1 MKLLHTADLHLGKT
15 LHETPL
21 LGVQEKMLN
30 DIHDILT
37 RDNYAALIIAGDV
50 YDRAI
55 PSAKAVSL
63 FSRFLARIRE
73 DCPGTAVFII
83 PGNHDSAQR
92 LAFAREILQNQR
104 IYIAQDTSRLA
115 DPVILTKGT
124 EKLAIYL
131 LPFLNFGAFSE
142 ETKEAYH
149 TAGDSQAEMAAV
161 ASYILKQA
169 VRTDIPALLAAH
181 LFTIG
186 GQSSSSERTFIG
198 TAEYVNPDLFSFFD
212 YVALGHL
219 HRCQRITDRMY
230 YSGSPLP
237 YSFDESEDSKCVL
250 SINIDCTPKQNATGK
265 NNKKKA
271 NAELF
276 DTETTKAH
284 AELFDAEITNSRT
297 ELFDTENLQ
306 PAIDGAKAPL
316 NIERIPIISER
327 PLKRLEGNFEEF
339 FTGNRYDEWSGC
351 YLEITLNDAEVIA
364 HPMQLLR
371 QKFPFLLSIRQ
382 KSFMNREQQDGEEQ
396 LTLRER
402 TAEDPLTLAENFS
415 RFEIVINGE
424 ANQMKQE
431 LFEQLCKEAIDET

>member
-37 RDNYAALIIAGDV
+37 RDDYAALIIAGDV

-55 PSAKAVSL
+55 PSAEAVSL

-73 DCPGTAVFII
+73 DCPDTAVCII

-124 EKLAIYL
+124 EKLAVYL

-142 ETKEAYH
+142 ETKETYR

-161 ASYILKQA
+161 ASHILKQA
-169 VRTDIPALLAAH
+169 VKPDIPTLLAAH

-186 GQSSSSERTFIG
+186 GQSSASERTFIG
-198 TAEYVNPDLFSFFD
+198 TAEYINPDLFSFFD

-219 HRCQRITDRMY
+219 HRCQRVTDRMY

-237 YSFDESEDSKCVL
+237 YAFDESDDAKCVL
-250 SINIDCTPKQNATGK
+250 SIDIDCTPKQSAADQTSGK
-265 NNKKKA
+265 KPDA
-271 NAELF
+271 DLF
-276 DTETTKAH
+276 NS
-284 AELFDAEITNSRT
+284 EIT
-297 ELFDTENLQ
+297 Q
-306 PAIDGAKAPL
+306 PGINGAKAPL
-316 NIERIPIISER
+316 TIERIPIISER
-327 PLKRLEGNFEEF
+327 PLKRLEGSFADF
-339 FTGNRYDEWSGC
+339 FTEHLYDEWSGC
-351 YLEITLNDAEVIA
+351 YLEITLNDAEIIA

-382 KSFMNREQQDGEEQ
+382 KSFMNQEQQEEEQ
-396 LTLRER
+396 LTIRER
-402 TAEDPLTLAENFS
+402 TAEDPLTLTENFN
-415 RFEIVINGE
+415 RFESLINGE
-424 ANQMKQE
+424 PNRMKQE
-431 LFEQLCKEAIDET
+431 LFEQLCKEALLNPNAD

>member
-1 MKLLHTADLHLGKT
+1 MSLFTEPRISHTVQRMKLLHTADLHLGKT

-21 LGVQEKMLN
+21 LSVQEKMLD

-37 RDNYAALIIAGDV
+37 QHDYAALIIAGDV

-55 PSAKAVSL
+55 PSAEAVSL

-73 DCPGTAVFII
+73 DCPDTAVCII

-92 LAFAREILQNQR
+92 LAFAHEILQNQR
-104 IYIAQDTSRLA
+104 IYIAQDTCRLA
-115 DPVILTKGT
+115 EPVILTKGA
-124 EKLAIYL
+124 EKLAVYL

-142 ETKEAYH
+142 EDKEAYRA
-149 TAGDSQAEMAAV
+149 AGDSQAEMAAV
-161 ASYILKQA
+161 ASHILQQA
-169 VRTDIPALLAAH
+169 VQPDMPALLAAH

-198 TAEYVNPDLFSFFD
+198 AAEYVNPDLFSCFD

-237 YSFDESEDSKCVL
+237 YSFDESEDAKCVL
-250 SINIDCTPKQNATGK
+250 SIDIDGTPKQSAAGK
-265 NNKKKA
+265 A
-271 NAELF
+271 S
-276 DTETTKAH
+276 
-284 AELFDAEITNSRT
+284 IT
-297 ELFDTENLQ
+297 
-306 PAIDGAKAPL
+306 
-316 NIERIPIISER
+316 IERIPIISER
-327 PLKRLEGNFEEF
+327 PLKRLEGVFADF
-339 FTGNRYDEWSGC
+339 FTGTRYDEWSGC
-351 YLEITLNDAEVIA
+351 YLEITLDDAEVIA

-382 KSFMNREQQDGEEQ
+382 KSFMNQESQDGAEP
-396 LTLRER
+396 LNLRER

-415 RFEIVINGE
+415 RFEIIINGE
-424 ANQMKQE
+424 SNQMKQE
-431 LFEQLCKEAIDET
+431 LFEQLCAEALMNPDAE

>member
-1 MKLLHTADLHLGKT
+1 MSLFTEPCISHTVQRMKLLHTADLHLGKT

-21 LGVQEKMLN
+21 LSVQEKMLD

-37 RDNYAALIIAGDV
+37 QHDYAALIIAGDV

-55 PSAKAVSL
+55 PSAEAVSL

-73 DCPGTAVFII
+73 DCPDTAVCII

-92 LAFAREILQNQR
+92 LAFAHEILQNQR
-104 IYIAQDTSRLA
+104 IYIAQDTCRLA
-115 DPVILTKGT
+115 EPVILTKGA
-124 EKLAIYL
+124 EKLAVYL

-142 ETKEAYH
+142 EDKEAYRA
-149 TAGDSQAEMAAV
+149 AGDSQAEMAVV
-161 ASYILKQA
+161 ASHILQQA
-169 VRTDIPALLAAH
+169 VQPDMPALLAAH

-198 TAEYVNPDLFSFFD
+198 AAEYVNPDLFSCFD

-237 YSFDESEDSKCVL
+237 YSFDESEDAKCVL
-250 SINIDCTPKQNATGK
+250 STDIDGTPKQSVAGK
-265 NNKKKA
+265 
-271 NAELF
+271 
-276 DTETTKAH
+276 TS
-284 AELFDAEITNSRT
+284 IT
-297 ELFDTENLQ
+297 
-306 PAIDGAKAPL
+306 
-316 NIERIPIISER
+316 IERIPIISER
-327 PLKRLEGNFEEF
+327 PLKRLEGVFADF
-339 FTGNRYDEWSGC
+339 FTGTRYDEWSGC
-351 YLEITLNDAEVIA
+351 YLEITLDDAEVIA

-382 KSFMNREQQDGEEQ
+382 KSFMNQESQDGAEP
-396 LTLRER
+396 LNLRER

-415 RFEIVINGE
+415 RFEIIINGE
-424 ANQMKQE
+424 SNQMKQE
-431 LFEQLCKEAIDET
+431 LFEQLCTETLMNPDAE

>member
-1 MKLLHTADLHLGKT
+1 MSLFTEPCISHTVQRMKLLHTADLHLGKT

-21 LGVQEKMLN
+21 LSVQEKMLD

-37 RDNYAALIIAGDV
+37 QHDYAALIIAGDV

-55 PSAKAVSL
+55 PSAEAVSL

-73 DCPGTAVFII
+73 DCPDTAVCII

-92 LAFAREILQNQR
+92 LAFAHEILQNQR
-104 IYIAQDTSRLA
+104 IYIAQDTCRLA
-115 DPVILTKGT
+115 EPVILTKGA
-124 EKLAIYL
+124 EKLAVYL

-142 ETKEAYH
+142 EDKEAYRA
-149 TAGDSQAEMAAV
+149 AGDSQAEMAAV
-161 ASYILKQA
+161 ASHILQQA
-169 VRTDIPALLAAH
+169 VQPDMPALLAAH

-198 TAEYVNPDLFSFFD
+198 AAEYVNPDLFSCFD

-237 YSFDESEDSKCVL
+237 YSFDESEDAKCVL
-250 SINIDCTPKQNATGK
+250 SIDIDGTPKQSAAGK
-265 NNKKKA
+265 A
-271 NAELF
+271 S
-276 DTETTKAH
+276 
-284 AELFDAEITNSRT
+284 IT
-297 ELFDTENLQ
+297 
-306 PAIDGAKAPL
+306 
-316 NIERIPIISER
+316 IERIPIISER
-327 PLKRLEGNFEEF
+327 PLKRLEGVFTDF
-339 FTGNRYDEWSGC
+339 FTGTRYDEWSGC
-351 YLEITLNDAEVIA
+351 YLEITLDDAEVIA

-382 KSFMNREQQDGEEQ
+382 KSFMNQESQDGAEP
-396 LTLRER
+396 LNLRER

-415 RFEIVINGE
+415 RFEIIINGE
-424 ANQMKQE
+424 SNQMKQE
-431 LFEQLCKEAIDET
+431 LFEQLCAEALMNPDAE

>member
-21 LGVQEKMLN
+21 LSVQEKMLD

-37 RDNYAALIIAGDV
+37 QHDYAALIIAGDV

-55 PSAKAVSL
+55 PSAEAVSL

-73 DCPGTAVFII
+73 DCPDTAVCII

-92 LAFAREILQNQR
+92 LAFAHEILQNQR
-104 IYIAQDTSRLA
+104 IYIAQDTCRLA
-115 DPVILTKGT
+115 EPVILTKGA
-124 EKLAIYL
+124 EKLAVYL

-142 ETKEAYH
+142 EDKEAYRA
-149 TAGDSQAEMAAV
+149 AGDSQAEMAVV
-161 ASYILKQA
+161 ASHILQQA
-169 VRTDIPALLAAH
+169 VQPDMPALLAAH

-198 TAEYVNPDLFSFFD
+198 AAEYVNPDLFSCFD

-237 YSFDESEDSKCVL
+237 YSFDESEDAKCVL
-250 SINIDCTPKQNATGK
+250 SIDIDGTPKQSAAGK
-265 NNKKKA
+265 
-271 NAELF
+271 
-276 DTETTKAH
+276 TS
-284 AELFDAEITNSRT
+284 IT
-297 ELFDTENLQ
+297 
-306 PAIDGAKAPL
+306 
-316 NIERIPIISER
+316 IERIPIISER
-327 PLKRLEGNFEEF
+327 PLKRLEGVFADF
-339 FTGNRYDEWSGC
+339 FTGTRYDEWSGC
-351 YLEITLNDAEVIA
+351 YLEITLDDAEVIA

-382 KSFMNREQQDGEEQ
+382 KSFMNQESQDGAEP
-396 LTLRER
+396 LNLRER

-415 RFEIVINGE
+415 RFEIIINGE
-424 ANQMKQE
+424 SNQMKQE
-431 LFEQLCKEAIDET
+431 LFEQLCAEALMNPDAE

>member
-21 LGVQEKMLN
+21 LSVQEKMLD

-37 RDNYAALIIAGDV
+37 QHDYAALIIAGDV

-55 PSAKAVSL
+55 PSAEAVSL

-73 DCPGTAVFII
+73 DCPDTAVCII

-92 LAFAREILQNQR
+92 LAFAHEILQNQR
-104 IYIAQDTSRLA
+104 IYIAQDTCRLA
-115 DPVILTKGT
+115 EPVILTKGA
-124 EKLAIYL
+124 EKLAVYL

-142 ETKEAYH
+142 EDKEAYRA
-149 TAGDSQAEMAAV
+149 AGDSQAEMAAV
-161 ASYILKQA
+161 ASYILQQA
-169 VRTDIPALLAAH
+169 VQPDMPALLAAH

-198 TAEYVNPDLFSFFD
+198 AAEYVNPDLFSCFD

-237 YSFDESEDSKCVL
+237 YSFDESEDAKCVL
-250 SINIDCTPKQNATGK
+250 SIDIDGTPKQSAAGK
-265 NNKKKA
+265 A
-271 NAELF
+271 S
-276 DTETTKAH
+276 
-284 AELFDAEITNSRT
+284 IT
-297 ELFDTENLQ
+297 
-306 PAIDGAKAPL
+306 
-316 NIERIPIISER
+316 IERIPIISER
-327 PLKRLEGNFEEF
+327 PLKRLEGVFTDF
-339 FTGNRYDEWSGC
+339 FTGTRYDEWSGC
-351 YLEITLNDAEVIA
+351 YLEITLDDAEVIA

-382 KSFMNREQQDGEEQ
+382 KSFMNQESQDGVEP
-396 LTLRER
+396 LNLRER

-415 RFEIVINGE
+415 RFEIIINGE
-424 ANQMKQE
+424 SNQMKQE
-431 LFEQLCKEAIDET
+431 LFEQLCAEALMNPDAE

>member
-37 RDNYAALIIAGDV
+37 RNGYAALIIAGDV

-55 PSAKAVSL
+55 PSAEAVSL
-63 FSRFLARIRE
+63 FSRLLARIRE
-73 DCPGTAVFII
+73 DCPNTAVLII

-124 EKLAIYL
+124 EKLAVYL

-142 ETKEAYH
+142 ETKETYS

-161 ASYILKQA
+161 ASHILKQA
-169 VRTDIPALLAAH
+169 VNPDIPALLAAH
-181 LFTIG
+181 LFTVG
-186 GQSSSSERTFIG
+186 GQSSASERTFIG
-198 TAEYVNPDLFSFFD
+198 TAEYINPDLFSFFD

-219 HRCQRITDRMY
+219 HRCQRVTDRMY

-237 YSFDESEDSKCVL
+237 YSFDESNDTKCVL
-250 SINIDCTPKQNATGK
+250 SIDIDCTPKQSAADQTSGK
-265 NNKKKA
+265 KPDA
-271 NAELF
+271 DLF
-276 DTETTKAH
+276 NS
-284 AELFDAEITNSRT
+284 EIT
-297 ELFDTENLQ
+297 Q
-306 PAIDGAKAPL
+306 PGINGAKAPL
-316 NIERIPIISER
+316 TIERIPIISER
-327 PLKRLEGNFEEF
+327 PLKRLEGSFADF
-339 FTGNRYDEWSGC
+339 FTEHLYDEWSGC
-351 YLEITLNDAEVIA
+351 YLEITLNDAEIIA

-382 KSFMNREQQDGEEQ
+382 KSFMNQEQQEEEQ
-396 LTLRER
+396 LTIRER
-402 TAEDPLTLAENFS
+402 TAEDPLTLAENFN
-415 RFEIVINGE
+415 RFESLINGE
-424 ANQMKQE
+424 PNRMKQE
-431 LFEQLCKEAIDET
+431 LFEQLCKEALLNPNAD

>member
-37 RDNYAALIIAGDV
+37 RNGYAALIIAGDV

-55 PSAKAVSL
+55 PSAEAVSL

-73 DCPGTAVFII
+73 DCPDTAVLII

-115 DPVILTKGT
+115 DPVILIKGT
-124 EKLAIYL
+124 EKLAVYL

-142 ETKEAYH
+142 ETKETYS

-161 ASYILKQA
+161 ASHILKQA
-169 VRTDIPALLAAH
+169 MKPDIPALLAAH
-181 LFTIG
+181 LFTVG
-186 GQSSSSERTFIG
+186 GQSSASERTFIG

-219 HRCQRITDRMY
+219 HRCQRVTDRMY

-237 YSFDESEDSKCVL
+237 YSFDESDDAKCVL
-250 SINIDCTPKQNATGK
+250 SIDIDCTPKQPDIN
-265 NNKKKA
+265 
-271 NAELF
+271 
-276 DTETTKAH
+276 
-284 AELFDAEITNSRT
+284 
-297 ELFDTENLQ
+297 
-306 PAIDGAKAPL
+306 GAKAPL
-316 NIERIPIISER
+316 TIERIPIISER
-327 PLKRLEGNFEEF
+327 PLKRLEDSFADF
-339 FTGNRYDEWSGC
+339 FTEHLYDEWSGC

-382 KSFMNREQQDGEEQ
+382 KSFMNQEQQEEEQ

-402 TAEDPLTLAENFS
+402 TAEDPLTLAENFN
-415 RFEIVINGE
+415 RFESLINGE
-424 ANQMKQE
+424 PNRMKQE
-431 LFEQLCKEAIDET
+431 LFEQLCKEALLNPNAD

>member
-37 RDNYAALIIAGDV
+37 RDDYAALIIAGDV

-55 PSAKAVSL
+55 PSAEAVSL

-73 DCPGTAVFII
+73 DCPDTAVLII

-124 EKLAIYL
+124 EKLAVYL

-142 ETKEAYH
+142 ETKETYR

-161 ASYILKQA
+161 ASHILKQA
-169 VRTDIPALLAAH
+169 VKPDIPALLAAH

-186 GQSSSSERTFIG
+186 GQSSASERTFIG
-198 TAEYVNPDLFSFFD
+198 TAEYINPDLFSFFD

-219 HRCQRITDRMY
+219 HRCQRVTDRMY

-237 YSFDESEDSKCVL
+237 YSFDESDDAKCVL
-250 SINIDCTPKQNATGK
+250 SIDIDCTPKQSAADQTSGK
-265 NNKKKA
+265 KPDA
-271 NAELF
+271 DLF
-276 DTETTKAH
+276 NS
-284 AELFDAEITNSRT
+284 EIT
-297 ELFDTENLQ
+297 Q
-306 PAIDGAKAPL
+306 PGINGAKAPL
-316 NIERIPIISER
+316 TIERIPIISER
-327 PLKRLEGNFEEF
+327 PLKRLEGSFADF
-339 FTGNRYDEWSGC
+339 FTEHLYDEWSGC

-382 KSFMNREQQDGEEQ
+382 KSFMNQEQQEEEQ
-396 LTLRER
+396 LTIRER
-402 TAEDPLTLAENFS
+402 TAEDPLTLAENFN
-415 RFEIVINGE
+415 RFESLINGE
-424 ANQMKQE
+424 PNRMKQE

>member
-1 MKLLHTADLHLGKT
+1 MLHTADLHLGKT

-21 LGVQEKMLN
+21 VGVQEKMLN

-37 RDNYAALIIAGDV
+37 QADYAALIIAGDV

-55 PSAKAVSL
+55 PSAEAVSL

-73 DCPGTAVFII
+73 DCPDTAVFII

-92 LAFAREILQNQR
+92 LAFAHEILQNQR
-104 IYIAQDTSRLA
+104 IYIAQDTSILA

-124 EKLAIYL
+124 EQLAVYL

-142 ETKEAYH
+142 ETKEAYR

-161 ASYILKQA
+161 ASLILKQA
-169 VRTDIPALLAAH
+169 VRPDIPALLAAH

-186 GQSSSSERTFIG
+186 GQSSASERTFIG

-237 YSFDESEDSKCVL
+237 YSFDESEDAKCVL
-250 SINIDCTPKQNATGK
+250 SIDINCTPRQNT
-265 NNKKKA
+265 
-271 NAELF
+271 
-276 DTETTKAH
+276 
-284 AELFDAEITNSRT
+284 
-297 ELFDTENLQ
+297 
-306 PAIDGAKAPL
+306 IDGTKAPL
-316 NIERIPIISER
+316 TVERIPIISER
-327 PLKRLEGNFEEF
+327 PLKRLEGSFADF

-382 KSFMNREQQDGEEQ
+382 KSFMNQEQQGEEDQ
-396 LTLRER
+396 LMLREH
-402 TAEDPLTLAENFS
+402 TAEDPLTLVENFN

-424 ANQMKQE
+424 SNQLKQE
-431 LFEQLCKEAIDET
+431 LFEQLCTETLSNPDAD

>member
-37 RDNYAALIIAGDV
+37 RNGYAALIIAGDV

-55 PSAKAVSL
+55 PSAEAVSL

-73 DCPGTAVFII
+73 DCPDTAVCII

-124 EKLAIYL
+124 EKLAVYL

-142 ETKEAYH
+142 ETKETYR

-161 ASYILKQA
+161 ASHILKQA
-169 VRTDIPALLAAH
+169 VKPDIPTLLAAH

-186 GQSSSSERTFIG
+186 GQSSASERTFIG
-198 TAEYVNPDLFSFFD
+198 TAEYINPDLFSFFD

-219 HRCQRITDRMY
+219 HRCQRVTDRMY

-237 YSFDESEDSKCVL
+237 YSFDESDDAKCVL
-250 SINIDCTPKQNATGK
+250 SIDIDCTPKQPDIN
-265 NNKKKA
+265 
-271 NAELF
+271 
-276 DTETTKAH
+276 
-284 AELFDAEITNSRT
+284 
-297 ELFDTENLQ
+297 
-306 PAIDGAKAPL
+306 GAKAPL
-316 NIERIPIISER
+316 TIERIPIISER
-327 PLKRLEGNFEEF
+327 PLKRLEGSFADF
-339 FTGNRYDEWSGC
+339 FTEHLYDEWSGC

-382 KSFMNREQQDGEEQ
+382 KSFMNQEQQEEEQ
-396 LTLRER
+396 LTIRER
-402 TAEDPLTLAENFS
+402 TAEDPLTLAENFN
-415 RFEIVINGE
+415 RFESLINGE
-424 ANQMKQE
+424 PNRMKQE

>member
-1 MKLLHTADLHLGKT
+1 MSLFTEPCISHTVQRMKLLHTADLHLGKT

-21 LGVQEKMLN
+21 LSVQEKMLD

-37 RDNYAALIIAGDV
+37 QHDYAALIIAGDV

-55 PSAKAVSL
+55 PSAEAVSL

-73 DCPGTAVFII
+73 DCPDTAVCII

-92 LAFAREILQNQR
+92 LAFAHEILQNQR
-104 IYIAQDTSRLA
+104 IYIAQDTCRLA
-115 DPVILTKGT
+115 EPVILTKGA
-124 EKLAIYL
+124 EKLAVYL

-142 ETKEAYH
+142 EDKEAYRA
-149 TAGDSQAEMAAV
+149 AGDSQAEMAAV
-161 ASYILKQA
+161 ASHILQQA
-169 VRTDIPALLAAH
+169 VQPDMPALLAAH

-198 TAEYVNPDLFSFFD
+198 AAEYVNPDLFSCFD

-237 YSFDESEDSKCVL
+237 YSFDESEDAKCVL
-250 SINIDCTPKQNATGK
+250 SIDIDGTPKQSAAGK
-265 NNKKKA
+265 A
-271 NAELF
+271 S
-276 DTETTKAH
+276 
-284 AELFDAEITNSRT
+284 IT
-297 ELFDTENLQ
+297 
-306 PAIDGAKAPL
+306 
-316 NIERIPIISER
+316 IERIPIISER
-327 PLKRLEGNFEEF
+327 PLKRLEGVFTDF
-339 FTGNRYDEWSGC
+339 FTGTRYDEWSGC
-351 YLEITLNDAEVIA
+351 YLEITLDDAEVIA

-382 KSFMNREQQDGEEQ
+382 KSFMNQESQDGVEP
-396 LTLRER
+396 LNLRER

-415 RFEIVINGE
+415 RFEIIINGE
-424 ANQMKQE
+424 SNQMKQE
-431 LFEQLCKEAIDET
+431 LFEQLCAEALMNPDAE

>member
-1 MKLLHTADLHLGKT
+1 MSLFTEPCISHTVQRMKLLHTADLHLGKT

-21 LGVQEKMLN
+21 LSVQEKMLD

-37 RDNYAALIIAGDV
+37 QHDYAALIIAGDV

-55 PSAKAVSL
+55 PSAEAVSL

-73 DCPGTAVFII
+73 DCPDTAVCII

-92 LAFAREILQNQR
+92 LAFAHEILQNQR
-104 IYIAQDTSRLA
+104 IYIAQDTCRLA
-115 DPVILTKGT
+115 EPVILTKGA
-124 EKLAIYL
+124 EKLAVYL

-142 ETKEAYH
+142 EDKEAYRA
-149 TAGDSQAEMAAV
+149 AGDSQAEMAAV
-161 ASYILKQA
+161 ASHILQQA
-169 VRTDIPALLAAH
+169 VQPDMPALLAAH

-198 TAEYVNPDLFSFFD
+198 AAEYVNPDLFSCFD

-237 YSFDESEDSKCVL
+237 YSFDESEDAKCVL
-250 SINIDCTPKQNATGK
+250 SIDIDGTPKQSAAGK
-265 NNKKKA
+265 A
-271 NAELF
+271 S
-276 DTETTKAH
+276 
-284 AELFDAEITNSRT
+284 IT
-297 ELFDTENLQ
+297 
-306 PAIDGAKAPL
+306 
-316 NIERIPIISER
+316 IERIPIISER
-327 PLKRLEGNFEEF
+327 PLKRLEGVFADF
-339 FTGNRYDEWSGC
+339 FTGTRYDEWSGC
-351 YLEITLNDAEVIA
+351 YLEITLDDAEVIA

-382 KSFMNREQQDGEEQ
+382 KSFMNQESQDGAEP
-396 LTLRER
+396 LNLRER

-415 RFEIVINGE
+415 RFEIIINGE
-424 ANQMKQE
+424 SNQMKQE
-431 LFEQLCKEAIDET
+431 LFEQLCAETLMNPDAE

>member
-37 RDNYAALIIAGDV
+37 RNGYAALIIAGDV

-55 PSAKAVSL
+55 PSAEAVSL

-73 DCPGTAVFII
+73 DCPDTAVLII

-115 DPVILTKGT
+115 DPVILIKGT
-124 EKLAIYL
+124 EKLAVYL

-142 ETKEAYH
+142 ETKETYS

-161 ASYILKQA
+161 ASHILNQA
-169 VRTDIPALLAAH
+169 MKPDIPALLAAH
-181 LFTIG
+181 LFTVG
-186 GQSSSSERTFIG
+186 GQSSASERTFIG

-219 HRCQRITDRMY
+219 HRCQRVTDRMY

-237 YSFDESEDSKCVL
+237 YSFDESDDAKCVL
-250 SINIDCTPKQNATGK
+250 SIDIDCTPKQPDIN
-265 NNKKKA
+265 
-271 NAELF
+271 
-276 DTETTKAH
+276 
-284 AELFDAEITNSRT
+284 
-297 ELFDTENLQ
+297 
-306 PAIDGAKAPL
+306 GAKAPL
-316 NIERIPIISER
+316 TIERIPIISER
-327 PLKRLEGNFEEF
+327 PLKRLEDSFADF
-339 FTGNRYDEWSGC
+339 FTEHLYDEWSGC

-382 KSFMNREQQDGEEQ
+382 KSFMNQEQQEEEQ

-402 TAEDPLTLAENFS
+402 TAEDPLTLAENFN
-415 RFEIVINGE
+415 RFESLINGE
-424 ANQMKQE
+424 PNRMKQE
-431 LFEQLCKEAIDET
+431 LFEQLCKEALLNPNAD

>member
-1 MKLLHTADLHLGKT
+1 MSLFTEPCISHTVQRMKLLHTADLHLGKT

-21 LGVQEKMLN
+21 LSVQEKMLD

-37 RDNYAALIIAGDV
+37 QHDYAALIIAGDV

-55 PSAKAVSL
+55 PSAEAVSL

-73 DCPGTAVFII
+73 DCPDTAVCII

-92 LAFAREILQNQR
+92 LAFAHEILQNQR
-104 IYIAQDTSRLA
+104 IYIAQDTCRLA
-115 DPVILTKGT
+115 EPVILTKGA
-124 EKLAIYL
+124 EKLAVYL

-142 ETKEAYH
+142 EDKEAYRA
-149 TAGDSQAEMAAV
+149 AGDSQAEMAAV
-161 ASYILKQA
+161 ASHILQQA
-169 VRTDIPALLAAH
+169 VQPDMPALLAAH

-198 TAEYVNPDLFSFFD
+198 AAEYVNPDLFSCFD

-237 YSFDESEDSKCVL
+237 YSFDESEDAKCVL
-250 SINIDCTPKQNATGK
+250 SIDIDGTPKQSAAGK
-265 NNKKKA
+265 A
-271 NAELF
+271 S
-276 DTETTKAH
+276 
-284 AELFDAEITNSRT
+284 IT
-297 ELFDTENLQ
+297 
-306 PAIDGAKAPL
+306 
-316 NIERIPIISER
+316 IERIAIISER
-327 PLKRLEGNFEEF
+327 PLKRLEGVFADF
-339 FTGNRYDEWSGC
+339 FTGTRYDEWSGC
-351 YLEITLNDAEVIA
+351 YLEITLDDAEVIA

-382 KSFMNREQQDGEEQ
+382 KSFMNQESQDGAEP
-396 LTLRER
+396 LNLRER

-415 RFEIVINGE
+415 RFEIIINGE
-424 ANQMKQE
+424 SNQMKQE
-431 LFEQLCKEAIDET
+431 LFEQLCAEALMNPDAE

>member
-21 LGVQEKMLN
+21 LSVQEKMLD

-37 RDNYAALIIAGDV
+37 QHDYAALIIAGDV

-55 PSAKAVSL
+55 PSAEAVSL

-73 DCPGTAVFII
+73 DCPDTAVCII

-92 LAFAREILQNQR
+92 LAFAHEILQNQR
-104 IYIAQDTSRLA
+104 IYIAQDTCRLA
-115 DPVILTKGT
+115 EPVILTKGA
-124 EKLAIYL
+124 EKLAVYL

-142 ETKEAYH
+142 EDKEAYRA
-149 TAGDSQAEMAAV
+149 AGDSQAEMAAV
-161 ASYILKQA
+161 ASHILQQA
-169 VRTDIPALLAAH
+169 VQPDMPALLAAH

-186 GQSSSSERTFIG
+186 GQSSSSERAFIG
-198 TAEYVNPDLFSFFD
+198 AAEYVNPDLFSCFD

-237 YSFDESEDSKCVL
+237 YSFDESEDAKCVL
-250 SINIDCTPKQNATGK
+250 SIDIDGTPKQSAAGK
-265 NNKKKA
+265 A
-271 NAELF
+271 S
-276 DTETTKAH
+276 
-284 AELFDAEITNSRT
+284 IT
-297 ELFDTENLQ
+297 
-306 PAIDGAKAPL
+306 
-316 NIERIPIISER
+316 IERIPIISER
-327 PLKRLEGNFEEF
+327 PLKRLEGVFADF
-339 FTGNRYDEWSGC
+339 FTGTRYDEWSGC
-351 YLEITLNDAEVIA
+351 YLEITLDDAEVIA

-382 KSFMNREQQDGEEQ
+382 KSFMNQESQDGAEP
-396 LTLRER
+396 LNLRER

-415 RFEIVINGE
+415 RFEIIINGE
-424 ANQMKQE
+424 SNQMKQE
-431 LFEQLCKEAIDET
+431 LFEQLCTETLMNPDAE

>member
-21 LGVQEKMLN
+21 LSVQEKMLD

-37 RDNYAALIIAGDV
+37 QHDYAALIIAGDV

-55 PSAKAVSL
+55 PSAEAVSL

-73 DCPGTAVFII
+73 DCPDTAVCII

-92 LAFAREILQNQR
+92 LAFAHEILQNQR
-104 IYIAQDTSRLA
+104 IYIAQDTCRLA
-115 DPVILTKGT
+115 EPVILTKGA
-124 EKLAIYL
+124 EKLAVYL

-142 ETKEAYH
+142 EDKEAYRA
-149 TAGDSQAEMAAV
+149 AGDSQAEMAAV
-161 ASYILKQA
+161 ASHILQQA
-169 VRTDIPALLAAH
+169 VQPDMPALLAAH

-198 TAEYVNPDLFSFFD
+198 AAEYVNPDLFSCFD

-237 YSFDESEDSKCVL
+237 YSFDESEDAKCVL
-250 SINIDCTPKQNATGK
+250 SIDIDGTPKQSAAGK
-265 NNKKKA
+265 A
-271 NAELF
+271 S
-276 DTETTKAH
+276 
-284 AELFDAEITNSRT
+284 IT
-297 ELFDTENLQ
+297 
-306 PAIDGAKAPL
+306 
-316 NIERIPIISER
+316 IERIPIISER
-327 PLKRLEGNFEEF
+327 PLKRLEGVFADF
-339 FTGNRYDEWSGC
+339 FTGTRYDEWSGC
-351 YLEITLNDAEVIA
+351 YLEITLDDAEVIA

-382 KSFMNREQQDGEEQ
+382 KSFMNQESQDGAEP
-396 LTLRER
+396 LNLRER

-415 RFEIVINGE
+415 RFEIIINGE
-424 ANQMKQE
+424 SNQMKQE
-431 LFEQLCKEAIDET
+431 LFEQLCAEALMNPDAE

>member
-1 MKLLHTADLHLGKT
+1 MSLFTEPCISHTVQRMKLLHTADLHLGKT

-21 LGVQEKMLN
+21 LSVQEKMLD

-37 RDNYAALIIAGDV
+37 QHDYAALIIAGDV

-55 PSAKAVSL
+55 PSAEAVSL

-73 DCPGTAVFII
+73 DCPDTAVCII

-92 LAFAREILQNQR
+92 LAFAHEILQNQR
-104 IYIAQDTSRLA
+104 IYIAQDTCRLA
-115 DPVILTKGT
+115 EPVILTKGA
-124 EKLAIYL
+124 EKLAVYL

-142 ETKEAYH
+142 EDKEAYRA
-149 TAGDSQAEMAAV
+149 AGDSQAEMAAV
-161 ASYILKQA
+161 ASHILQQA
-169 VRTDIPALLAAH
+169 VQPDMPALLAAH

-198 TAEYVNPDLFSFFD
+198 AAEYVNPDLFSCFD

-237 YSFDESEDSKCVL
+237 YSFDESEDAKCVL
-250 SINIDCTPKQNATGK
+250 SIDINATPKQSAAGK
-265 NNKKKA
+265 A
-271 NAELF
+271 S
-276 DTETTKAH
+276 
-284 AELFDAEITNSRT
+284 IT
-297 ELFDTENLQ
+297 
-306 PAIDGAKAPL
+306 
-316 NIERIPIISER
+316 IERIPIIAER
-327 PLKRLEGNFEEF
+327 PLKRLEGVFADF
-339 FTGNRYDEWSGC
+339 FTGTRYDEWSGC
-351 YLEITLNDAEVIA
+351 YLEITLDDAEVIA

-382 KSFMNREQQDGEEQ
+382 KSFMNQESQDGAEP
-396 LTLRER
+396 LNLRER

-415 RFEIVINGE
+415 RFVIIINGE
-424 ANQMKQE
+424 SNQMKQE
-431 LFEQLCKEAIDET
+431 LFEQLCAEALMNPDAE

>member
-1 MKLLHTADLHLGKT
+1 MKLFHTADLHLGKT

-21 LGVQEKMLN
+21 LGIQEKMLN

-37 RDNYAALIIAGDV
+37 RDDYAALIIAGDV

-55 PSAKAVSL
+55 PSAEAVSL

-73 DCPGTAVFII
+73 NCPDTTVLII

-115 DPVILTKGT
+115 DPVILTKGA
-124 EKLAIYL
+124 EKLAVYL

-142 ETKEAYH
+142 ETKEACRA
-149 TAGDSQAEMAAV
+149 AGDSQAEMAAV
-161 ASYILKQA
+161 ASHILKQA
-169 VRTDIPALLAAH
+169 VRPDIPALLAAH
-181 LFTIG
+181 LFTVG

-250 SINIDCTPKQNATGK
+250 SIDIDCTPKQNAAEKK
-265 NNKKKA
+265 NKA
-271 NAELF
+271 KVSAELF

-284 AELFDAEITNSRT
+284 AELFDEEITNSRT

-382 KSFMNREQQDGEEQ
+382 KSFMNREQQDEEEQ

-431 LFEQLCKEAIDET
+431 LFEQLCKEAIDAT

>member
-21 LGVQEKMLN
+21 LSVQEKMLD

-37 RDNYAALIIAGDV
+37 QHDYAALIIAGDV

-55 PSAKAVSL
+55 PSAEAVSL

-73 DCPGTAVFII
+73 DCPDTAVCII

-92 LAFAREILQNQR
+92 LAFAHEILQNQR
-104 IYIAQDTSRLA
+104 IYIAQDTCRLA
-115 DPVILTKGT
+115 EPVILTKGA
-124 EKLAIYL
+124 EKLAVYL

-142 ETKEAYH
+142 EDKEAYRA
-149 TAGDSQAEMAAV
+149 AGDSQAEMAAV
-161 ASYILKQA
+161 ASHILQQA
-169 VRTDIPALLAAH
+169 VQPDMPALLAAH

-186 GQSSSSERTFIG
+186 GQSSPSERTFIG
-198 TAEYVNPDLFSFFD
+198 AAEYVNPDLFSCFD

-237 YSFDESEDSKCVL
+237 YSFDESDDAKCVL
-250 SINIDCTPKQNATGK
+250 SIDINATPHFDGTPKQSAAGK
-265 NNKKKA
+265 A
-271 NAELF
+271 S
-276 DTETTKAH
+276 
-284 AELFDAEITNSRT
+284 IT
-297 ELFDTENLQ
+297 
-306 PAIDGAKAPL
+306 
-316 NIERIPIISER
+316 IERIPIISER
-327 PLKRLEGNFEEF
+327 PLKRLEGVFTDF
-339 FTGNRYDEWSGC
+339 FTGTRYDEWSGC
-351 YLEITLNDAEVIA
+351 YLEITLDDAEVIA

-382 KSFMNREQQDGEEQ
+382 KSFMNQESQDGAEP
-396 LTLRER
+396 LNLRER

-415 RFEIVINGE
+415 RFEIIINGE
-424 ANQMKQE
+424 SNQMKQE
-431 LFEQLCKEAIDET
+431 LFEQLCTETLMNPDAE

>member
-1 MKLLHTADLHLGKT
+1 MSLFTEPRISHTVQRMKLLHTADLHLGKT

-21 LGVQEKMLN
+21 LSVQEKMLD

-37 RDNYAALIIAGDV
+37 QHDYAALIIAGDV

-55 PSAKAVSL
+55 PSAEAVSL

-73 DCPGTAVFII
+73 DCSDTAVCII

-92 LAFAREILQNQR
+92 LAFAHEILQNQR
-104 IYIAQDTSRLA
+104 IYIAQDTCRLA
-115 DPVILTKGT
+115 EPVILTKGA
-124 EKLAIYL
+124 EKLAVYL

-142 ETKEAYH
+142 EDKEAYRA
-149 TAGDSQAEMAAV
+149 AGDSQAEMAVV
-161 ASYILKQA
+161 ASHILQQA
-169 VRTDIPALLAAH
+169 VQPDMPALLAAH

-198 TAEYVNPDLFSFFD
+198 AAEYVNPDLFSCFD

-237 YSFDESEDSKCVL
+237 YSFDESEDAKCVL
-250 SINIDCTPKQNATGK
+250 SIDIDGTPKQSAAGK
-265 NNKKKA
+265 
-271 NAELF
+271 
-276 DTETTKAH
+276 TS
-284 AELFDAEITNSRT
+284 IT
-297 ELFDTENLQ
+297 
-306 PAIDGAKAPL
+306 
-316 NIERIPIISER
+316 IERIPIISER
-327 PLKRLEGNFEEF
+327 PLKRLEGVFADF
-339 FTGNRYDEWSGC
+339 FTGTRYDEWSGC
-351 YLEITLNDAEVIA
+351 YLEITLDDAEVIA

-382 KSFMNREQQDGEEQ
+382 KSFMNQESQDGAEP
-396 LTLRER
+396 LNLRER

-415 RFEIVINGE
+415 RFEIIINGE
-424 ANQMKQE
+424 SNQMKQE
-431 LFEQLCKEAIDET
+431 LFEQLCTETLMNPDAE

>member
-37 RDNYAALIIAGDV
+37 RNDYAALIIAGDV

-55 PSAKAVSL
+55 PSAEAVSL
-63 FSRFLARIRE
+63 FSGFLARIRE
-73 DCPGTAVFII
+73 DCPDTAVCII

-104 IYIAQDTSRLA
+104 IYIAQDTGKLA
-115 DPVILTKGT
+115 APVILTAGA
-124 EKLAIYL
+124 EKLAVYL

-142 ETKEAYH
+142 ETKGTYR
-149 TAGDSQAEMAAV
+149 TAGDSQAEMAVV
-161 ASYILKQA
+161 ASHILKQA
-169 VRTDIPALLAAH
+169 VQPDIPALLAAH
-181 LFTIG
+181 LFTVG
-186 GQSSSSERTFIG
+186 GQSSASERTFIG

-219 HRCQRITDRMY
+219 HRCQRVTDRMY

-237 YSFDESEDSKCVL
+237 YSFDESDDAKCVL
-250 SINIDCTPKQNATGK
+250 SIDIDCTPKQSGIN
-265 NNKKKA
+265 
-271 NAELF
+271 
-276 DTETTKAH
+276 
-284 AELFDAEITNSRT
+284 
-297 ELFDTENLQ
+297 
-306 PAIDGAKAPL
+306 GAKAPL
-316 NIERIPIISER
+316 TIERIPIISER
-327 PLKRLEGNFEEF
+327 PLKRLEGSFADF
-339 FTGNRYDEWSGC
+339 FTEHLYDEWSGC

-382 KSFMNREQQDGEEQ
+382 KSFMNQEEQEEEQ

-402 TAEDPLTLAENFS
+402 TAEDPLTLAENFN
-415 RFEIVINGE
+415 RFESLINGE
-424 ANQMKQE
+424 PNRMKQE
-431 LFEQLCKEAIDET
+431 LFEQLCKETAYET

>member
-1 MKLLHTADLHLGKT
+1 MSLFTEPCISHTVQRMKLLHTADLHLGKT

-21 LGVQEKMLN
+21 LSVQEKMLD

-37 RDNYAALIIAGDV
+37 QHDYAALIIAGDV

-55 PSAKAVSL
+55 PSAEAVSL

-73 DCPGTAVFII
+73 DCPDAAVCII

-92 LAFAREILQNQR
+92 LAFAHEILQNQR
-104 IYIAQDTSRLA
+104 IYIAQDTCRLA
-115 DPVILTKGT
+115 EPVILTKGA
-124 EKLAIYL
+124 EKLAVYL

-142 ETKEAYH
+142 EDKEAYRA
-149 TAGDSQAEMAAV
+149 AGDSQAEMAVV
-161 ASYILKQA
+161 ASHILQQA
-169 VRTDIPALLAAH
+169 VQPDMPALLAAH

-198 TAEYVNPDLFSFFD
+198 AAEYVNPDLFSCFD

-237 YSFDESEDSKCVL
+237 YSFDESEDAKCVL
-250 SINIDCTPKQNATGK
+250 SIDIDGTPKQSAAGK
-265 NNKKKA
+265 
-271 NAELF
+271 
-276 DTETTKAH
+276 TS
-284 AELFDAEITNSRT
+284 IT
-297 ELFDTENLQ
+297 
-306 PAIDGAKAPL
+306 
-316 NIERIPIISER
+316 IERIPIISER
-327 PLKRLEGNFEEF
+327 PLKRLEGVFTDF
-339 FTGNRYDEWSGC
+339 FTGTRYDEWSGC
-351 YLEITLNDAEVIA
+351 YLEITLDDAEVIA

-382 KSFMNREQQDGEEQ
+382 KSFMNQESQDGAEP
-396 LTLRER
+396 LNLRER

-415 RFEIVINGE
+415 RFEIIINGE
-424 ANQMKQE
+424 SNQMKQE
-431 LFEQLCKEAIDET
+431 LFEQLCAETLMNPDAE